1 MVNVL
6 SFEDKK
12 KKKVLVILH
21 VQQDKLDIPD
31 FWIFRHGVPPIDPI
45 YRGFTVYFI
54 YMYD

>member
-6 SFEDKK
+6 SFEDK

-54 YMYD
+54 